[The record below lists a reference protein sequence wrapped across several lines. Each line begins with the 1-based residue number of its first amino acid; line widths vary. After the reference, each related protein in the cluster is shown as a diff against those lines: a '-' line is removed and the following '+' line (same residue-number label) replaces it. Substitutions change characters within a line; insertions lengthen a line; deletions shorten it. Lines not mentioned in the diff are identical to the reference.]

1 MTMNKD
7 NLNTLENTAHNLDRA
22 IEAIIDKLDK
32 CELDESQR
40 ATVNTLYGKLWN
52 ASGEI
57 WDLLNQ
63 LNRTIPPF
71 GKYIPDDYPLTNEQG
86 AES

>member
-1 MTMNKD
+1 MTMD
-7 NLNTLENTAHNLDRA
+7 RDTLNTLENTAHDLDQA

-32 CELDESQR
+32 CDLDEGQR

-57 WDLLNQ
+57 WDLLHQ

-71 GKYIPDDYPLTNEQG
+71 GKHIPDDYPLTGEQG